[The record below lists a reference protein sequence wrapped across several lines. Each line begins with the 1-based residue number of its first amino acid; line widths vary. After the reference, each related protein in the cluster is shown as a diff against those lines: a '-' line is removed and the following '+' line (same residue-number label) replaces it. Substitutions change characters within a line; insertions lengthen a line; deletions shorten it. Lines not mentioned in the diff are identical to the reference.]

1 MLNVD
6 LKIISNLFASK
17 LKTVLLSS
25 VSSGKKAYI
34 EKRFI
39 GESGRLI
46 SEILSV
52 TNNLKLK
59 VI

>member
-1 MLNVD
+1 M
-6 LKIISNLFASK
+6 
-17 LKTVLLSS
+17 LLSS

-59 VI
+59 AI